1 MRTVRFRDPAGN
13 VRRGEWSGQ
22 KGDEITLSANY
33 GGRVAL
39 GGETFLPA
47 DVDVLPPCDPSKIVC
62 VGLNYEDHAAEQNK
76 PVPDRPSY
84 FLKPPSAVAGHGD
97 TITLPAG
104 KERID
109 YEAEFAVVI
118 GDTCKN
124 VRAKNAMDVVVGYT
138 CLNDLSNRDDQSI
151 EQNWVRGKAFDGSAP
166 IGPVI
171 SRPENVPNDASIQ
184 LWVNGECKQDS
195 SIEQL
200 LIPISDL
207 IAELT
212 SFMTL
217 QSGDI
222 ISTGTPAGVGP
233 LSDGDEVE
241 IEIDGI
247 GTLSHSVRIP

>member
-22 KGDEITLSANY
+22 PGDEITLRTNY

-39 GGETFLPA
+39 GNETFLPEEI
-47 DVDVLPPCDPSKIVC
+47 DVLPPCDPSKIVC
-62 VGLNYEDHAAEQNK
+62 VGLNYEDHAIEQNESI
-76 PVPDRPSY
+76 PERPSY
-84 FLKPPSAVAGHGD
+84 FLKPPSTVAGHGD

-109 YEAEFAVVI
+109 YEAELAVVI
-118 GDTCKN
+118 ADTCKN
-124 VRAKNAMDVVVGYT
+124 VRAKNAMDVVAGFT
-138 CLNDLSNRDDQSI
+138 CLNDISNRDDQSI

-171 SRPENVPNDASIQ
+171 SRPENVANDASIQ
-184 LWVNGECKQDS
+184 LWVNGDCKQDS
-195 SIEQL
+195 TIDELIVPIEA
-200 LIPISDL
+200 LIE
-207 IAELT
+207 ELT

-217 QSGDI
+217 RSGDI

-233 LSDGDEVE
+233 LRDGDEVD

-247 GTLSHSVRIP
+247 GTLSHTVRIP

>member
-13 VRRGEWSGQ
+13 VRRGEWSG
-22 KGDEITLSANY
+22 KPGDEITDRAQY

-39 GGETFLPA
+39 GNETFQSGA
-47 DVDVLPPCDPSKIVC
+47 VDVLPPCDPSKIVC

-76 PVPDRPSY
+76 SVPDRPSY

-97 TITLPAG
+97 TIALPAG

-109 YEAEFAVVI
+109 YEAELAVVI
-118 GDTCKN
+118 SETCKN
-124 VRAKNAMDVVVGYT
+124 VRAKNAMDVVAGYT
-138 CLNDLSNRDDQSI
+138 CLNDISNRDDQSI

-171 SRPENVPNDASIQ
+171 SRPENVPSDASIR
-184 LWVNGECKQDS
+184 LRVNGDCKQDS
-195 SIEQL
+195 SIDKL
-200 LIPISDL
+200 LIPINDL
-207 IAELT
+207 IEELT

-241 IEIDGI
+241 VEIDGI

>member
-22 KGDEITLSANY
+22 KGDEITLSSNY

-39 GGETFLPA
+39 GGETFLPE

-109 YEAEFAVVI
+109 YEAELAVVI

-124 VRAKNAMDVVVGYT
+124 VRAKNAMDAVAGYT

-171 SRPENVPNDASIQ
+171 SRPENVANDASIR

>member
-22 KGDEITLSANY
+22 PGDEISARAHY
-33 GGRVAL
+33 GARVAFES
-39 GGETFLPA
+39 ETYLPD

-62 VGLNYEDHAAEQNK
+62 VGLNYEDHAREQNK
-76 PVPDRPSY
+76 PVPDRPSF
-84 FLKPPSAVAGHGD
+84 FLKPPSAVAAHGD
-97 TITLPAG
+97 TITLPEG
-104 KERID
+104 KKRVD

-124 VRAKNAMDVVVGYT
+124 VTAKNAMDVVAGYT
-138 CLNDLSNRDDQSI
+138 CLNDVSNRDDQTI
-151 EQNWVRGKAFDGSAP
+151 EQNWIRGKAFDESAP

-171 SRPENVPNDASIQ
+171 SRPENVPDDASIQ
-184 LWVNGECKQDS
+184 LRVNGDRKQAS
-195 SIEQL
+195 SIDN
-200 LIPISDL
+200 LIVPVNEL
-207 IAELT
+207 IEELT

-217 QSGDI
+217 QAGDI

-241 IEIDGI
+241 VEIEGV
-247 GTLSHSVRIP
+247 GTLRHSVRAP